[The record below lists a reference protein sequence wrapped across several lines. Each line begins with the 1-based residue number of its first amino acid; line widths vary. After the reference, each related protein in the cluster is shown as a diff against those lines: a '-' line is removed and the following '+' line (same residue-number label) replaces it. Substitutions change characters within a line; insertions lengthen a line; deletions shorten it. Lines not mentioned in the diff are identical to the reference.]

1 MCEEKNMKSEN
12 LIEKYFN
19 GSLSKEE
26 FLELEKRIDEDE
38 KLRFSFYEQL
48 EVQKA
53 IPKIKHQPLK
63 DRFKKLE
70 ENQKRKRNRKWPIYA
85 ASIAAILTTIFL
97 LYDPAVNN
105 EMLFAEHFRVYPN
118 VILLSNRGENNKEDF
133 VKEAFLLYE
142 TKNYKK
148 ASDAFNKLYS
158 ISKEDYFLFY
168 QGISLLAD
176 NNFQKGID
184 VLENYNWEK
193 NNSDFT
199 QKANWYLGLAYL
211 KQNKL
216 LISKS
221 YFNKVANS
229 NDDIAPQ
236 AILLLKELN

>member
-53 IPKIKHQPLK
+53 ISKIKHQPLK

-105 EMLFAEHFRVYPN
+105 ECYSLNISEFTLMSFCFQIEVKTTKK
-118 VILLSNRGENNKEDF
+118 ILL
-133 VKEAFLLYE
+133 
-142 TKNYKK
+142 KK
-148 ASDAFNKLYS
+148 LFYYMKLKTIKKHRMLS
-158 ISKEDYFLFY
+158 ISYIALAKRTIFY
-168 QGISLLAD
+168 S
-176 NNFQKGID
+176 
-184 VLENYNWEK
+184 
-193 NNSDFT
+193 T
-199 QKANWYLGLAYL
+199 
-211 KQNKL
+211 
-216 LISKS
+216 
-221 YFNKVANS
+221 KVS
-229 NDDIAPQ
+229 VY
-236 AILLLKELN
+236 

>member
-53 IPKIKHQPLK
+53 ISKIKHQPLK

-118 VILLSNRGENNKEDF
+118 VICFQIEVKTTKKILL
-133 VKEAFLLYE
+133 
-142 TKNYKK
+142 KK
-148 ASDAFNKLYS
+148 LFYYMKLKTIKKHRMLS
-158 ISKEDYFLFY
+158 ISYIALAKRTIFY
-168 QGISLLAD
+168 S
-176 NNFQKGID
+176 
-184 VLENYNWEK
+184 
-193 NNSDFT
+193 T
-199 QKANWYLGLAYL
+199 
-211 KQNKL
+211 
-216 LISKS
+216 
-221 YFNKVANS
+221 KVS
-229 NDDIAPQ
+229 VY
-236 AILLLKELN
+236 